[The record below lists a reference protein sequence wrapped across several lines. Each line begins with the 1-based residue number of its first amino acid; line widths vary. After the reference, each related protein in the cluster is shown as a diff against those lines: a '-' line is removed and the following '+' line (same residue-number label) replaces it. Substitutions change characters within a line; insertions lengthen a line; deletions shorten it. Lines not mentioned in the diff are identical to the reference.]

1 MIARQGKWVRVTALS
16 PYHAAPTAANTT
28 ACLRRWPGIECGRRL
43 DDGLE
48 SIRVRVRTVIRR
60 LVWVAM
66 VGLLG
71 YGGAVVGA
79 SFFQTRQVVDEA
91 VFEAGRRPRAAAVG
105 QATDSTLLEFAVDAR
120 EAILV
125 AARRHNLPIDPSK
138 LMVKPE
144 GRGIRVSL
152 HWSYVLL
159 EVADET
165 ALAVPLWLE
174 RTFALS
180 P

>member
-1 MIARQGKWVRVTALS
+1 
-16 PYHAAPTAANTT
+16 
-28 ACLRRWPGIECGRRL
+28 
-43 DDGLE
+43 
-48 SIRVRVRTVIRR
+48 
-60 LVWVAM
+60 M
-66 VGLLG
+66 VGVLG

-91 VFEAGRRPRAAAVG
+91 VFEASRRPRAAAVG

-125 AARRHNLPIDPSK
+125 AARRNNLPIDASK

-144 GRGIRVSL
+144 GSGIRVSL

>member
-1 MIARQGKWVRVTALS
+1 
-16 PYHAAPTAANTT
+16 
-28 ACLRRWPGIECGRRL
+28 
-43 DDGLE
+43 
-48 SIRVRVRTVIRR
+48 VRVRTVIRR
-60 LVWVAM
+60 LVWAGV

-71 YGGAVVGA
+71 YGAVMVGA
-79 SFFQTRQVVDEA
+79 SFFETRQAVDQA

-125 AARRHNLPIDPSK
+125 AARRKNLPIDASK

-144 GRGIRVSL
+144 GNGIRVSV

-159 EVADET
+159 EFADET
-165 ALAVPLWLE
+165 ALAVPLWLDRSFE
-174 RTFALS
+174 LS

>member
-1 MIARQGKWVRVTALS
+1 
-16 PYHAAPTAANTT
+16 
-28 ACLRRWPGIECGRRL
+28 
-43 DDGLE
+43 
-48 SIRVRVRTVIRR
+48 VRVRTVIRR
-60 LVWVAM
+60 LAWAAV

-71 YGGAVVGA
+71 YAAVVVGA
-79 SFFQTRQVVDEA
+79 SFFETRQTVDQA
-91 VFEAGRRPRAAAVG
+91 VFEAGRRPGAAAAVG
-105 QATDSTLLEFAVDAR
+105 QATDAMLVEFAVDAR

-125 AARRHNLPIDPSK
+125 AARRKNLPIDASK

-144 GRGIRVSL
+144 GSGIRVSL

>member
-1 MIARQGKWVRVTALS
+1 
-16 PYHAAPTAANTT
+16 
-28 ACLRRWPGIECGRRL
+28 
-43 DDGLE
+43 
-48 SIRVRVRTVIRR
+48 VRVRTVLRR
-60 LVWVAM
+60 LVWAAM
-66 VGLLG
+66 VGVLG

-105 QATDSTLLEFAVDAR
+105 GQVTDSMLLEFAVDAR

-125 AARRHNLPIDPSK
+125 AARRRSLPIDASK

-144 GRGIRVSL
+144 GSGIRVSL

-165 ALAVPLWLE
+165 ALAVPLWLD

>member
-1 MIARQGKWVRVTALS
+1 
-16 PYHAAPTAANTT
+16 
-28 ACLRRWPGIECGRRL
+28 
-43 DDGLE
+43 
-48 SIRVRVRTVIRR
+48 VRVRTVIRR
-60 LVWVAM
+60 LVWVAL
-66 VGLLG
+66 VGVLG

-91 VFEAGRRPRAAAVG
+91 VFEAGRRPRAAVG
-105 QATDSTLLEFAVDAR
+105 QATDSTLLEFAADAR

-125 AARRHNLPIDPSK
+125 AARRNNLPIDPSK

-144 GRGIRVSL
+144 GSGIRVSL